1 MRAVRARILA
11 LFAALV
17 LLLPGGAFART
28 QYYCAVMGRVVASCC
43 CETEAVTQAPSA
55 VQELEVGDCCQR
67 LSAANRSASL
77 GTRDVLHG
85 VAAAAV
91 LPTVTEP
98 VRAAALGNTASPC
111 TAATEAPLAI
121 GPPLFVIHCALL
133 S

>member
-1 MRAVRARILA
+1 MRVVRARILA
-11 LFAALV
+11 LLAALV

-28 QYYCAVMGRVVASCC
+28 QYYCAVMGRAVTSCC

-55 VQELEVGDCCQR
+55 AQELQVADCCQR
-67 LSAANRSASL
+67 LSQANRSASL
-77 GTRDVLHG
+77 GTRDVLRG

-91 LPTVTEP
+91 LPTVAEP
-98 VRAAALGNTASPC
+98 IHAAALGNTASPC
-111 TAATEAPLAI
+111 TQATQAPLAI